1 MGPARHDAYLHGMLL
16 VHGGQ
21 QQHMGGDLGCCKY
34 PKIIIVELREH
45 LVKHPW
51 RHVWTALGH
60 FLA

>member
-1 MGPARHDAYLHGMLL
+1 MSV

-21 QQHMGGDLGCCKY
+21 QQHMGGDLGYGKHL
-34 PKIIIVELREH
+34 KILIVELREH
-45 LVKHPW
+45 LVKHLW